1 LSEAA
6 DNDNFRQGA
15 GVMRIYVFKSDTAR
29 DLRAFTDDLVGSKL
43 PPQFAPWLSTGT
55 IAPGQSL
62 PHGFARERIEKA
74 IGDAGFQIWR
84 LKAKAK
90 TEDAKL

>member
-1 LSEAA
+1 
-6 DNDNFRQGA
+6 
-15 GVMRIYVFKSDTAR
+15 MRIYVFKSDAMR

-55 IAPGQSL
+55 IAPGQAL
-62 PHGFARERIEKA
+62 PHGFARDRIEKA
-74 IGDAGFQIWR
+74 IDDEGFQIWR

-90 TEDAKL
+90 TEAKTEDAKL